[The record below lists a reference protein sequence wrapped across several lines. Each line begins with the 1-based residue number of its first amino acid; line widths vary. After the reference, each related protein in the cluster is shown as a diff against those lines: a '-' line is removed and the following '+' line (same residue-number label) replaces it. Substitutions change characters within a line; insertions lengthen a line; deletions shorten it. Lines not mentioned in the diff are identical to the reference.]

1 MRLTAVKNMQPT
13 GIEDGLEEAQA
24 PMTPAERRLAESRAE
39 IEGFLAD
46 GPGTFPRSQTMRF
59 VMGGK
64 GKMVALGV
72 FAGLLTVKPRLAM
85 SLVRFLPLGKLLPVA
100 RILQSMR

>member
-1 MRLTAVKNMQPT
+1 MQPT
-13 GIEDGLEEAQA
+13 GIDEGLEAPA

-39 IEGFLAD
+39 IEGLLGGSPD
-46 GPGTFPRSQTMRF
+46 TFPRSQTMRF
-59 VMGGK
+59 MMGGK
-64 GKMVALGV
+64 GKMVVLGV